1 MRVCLT
7 VQREWRKIELT
18 FVYGAHHLAS
28 DRLNRRAAWRGGC
41 RIWLLVPREPLKE
54 RVERKTKK
62 FMKQEA
68 VRTPSGR
75 RSSLFSERKVIYL
88 AERKVNRIVKPALLG
103 DAPAKR
109 QDQPLSRAADDAAFV
124 GKISGPLP
132 KVARQKKAAKTAAEQ
147 TMKAAEEAPQKK
159 EAKGKRAP
167 RGGQNGEARR
177 KTEKNAQKQ

>member
-1 MRVCLT
+1 MCTRIEKPKNAHTGKRRKMRVCLT
-7 VQREWRKIELT
+7 VQGEWRKIELT

-41 RIWLLVPREPLKE
+41 RIWLLVPREPLME

-124 GKISGPLP
+124 GKISDPLP
-132 KVARQKKAAKTAAEQ
+132 SGSPWLLLPACCVCCSL
-147 TMKAAEEAPQKK
+147 
-159 EAKGKRAP
+159 
-167 RGGQNGEARR
+167 
-177 KTEKNAQKQ
+177 